1 MATFREFA
9 AVNPYNLARAGPG
22 FAGAK
27 PCKNGTM
34 VNWSLN
40 PILGFSG
47 LRLAALLAASAL
59 LCFSGSALA
68 SAEKAAVF
76 YEDALKRFER
86 DDVEGAIVQLKNSLR
101 QNNKLLAAHMLLG
114 KSLVRSGD
122 FKGAEAAFEEALKQ
136 GVSRAEVAMPLGRI
150 YIALGKPAL
159 AVERFSPVGMLA
171 SQQVAVLAMRGTAH
185 FEMGNPRE
193 AARSFEEAR
202 KIDPKSALPLIEEI
216 PTLLLTGQKD
226 RARAL
231 AVSAIALDPKNASAW
246 NMQAS
251 VLHDALDMNGALAA
265 YNQAL
270 ALEPRHVDARVARA
284 AVLLDLGREADAAKD
299 LEFLVDNAPEEPRAA
314 YLRAMLSS
322 KKRDEVSAKKHL
334 GEAASVIDALPKTWL
349 VNREQLMM
357 LAALSHHG
365 LGNLQKSREYLDII
379 LARNPKND
387 SARKL
392 LASIFVQTRDYARAM
407 PLLESLRK
415 SYGDDPQLLYQLGS
429 AYLGQRR
436 YLLAVELL
444 ERSVARTGAAEASR
458 ALAFS
463 QVGLGRDDIGQAI
476 LEKVFA
482 ANAGDAEAG
491 MALATL
497 YRRRGDAQ
505 KALKTAEAMVKRA
518 PTSLALLNF
527 LGSVKAANGDKAGAR
542 AAYEQVLTRAPR
554 FRPAILNLVKLDAAE
569 GKFDQG
575 RKRVGDILAKDNADI
590 DTLYELG
597 MLEQRAA
604 RPAEAERHLRK
615 ASEAQRRDTR
625 PGLALVDLL
634 ISRKQADQ
642 AVTAAK
648 ELASK
653 FPDDLGIQLAL
664 ARSHTAVGDR
674 GNARSVLQGATRI
687 AEFDTDLQVAI
698 GRMQLQAANPDGAAY
713 NVQKALQGR
722 PDDLEALVLAVDA
735 EMQRKDAAKAD
746 AALKTLSA
754 KHPNRIE
761 TVLATAEVALA
772 RGQHQLAI
780 TGYRAALARQES
792 TAVALR
798 LVQAHFEAG
807 EAAKAAAFLETWVAK
822 RPSDIIALKAL
833 AEAQHRAGQLPA
845 ARLNYTKALAT
856 DGDDAPML
864 NNFANLL
871 HKLGDAGAQ
880 AAAEKAV
887 KLAPEN
893 PAFADTLGWILVQKG
908 QVEAGVRYLREARLR
923 SPENAEIRFHLAF
936 ALAKMGRKSEARD
949 ELAAALKGKDTV
961 LASEEVAKL
970 SRELGM

>member
-1 MATFREFA
+1 MASFA
-9 AVNPYNLARAGPG
+9 AGAVLCISCP
-22 FAGAK
+22 AGA
-27 PCKNGTM
+27 T
-34 VNWSLN
+34 
-40 PILGFSG
+40 
-47 LRLAALLAASAL
+47 
-59 LCFSGSALA
+59 
-68 SAEKAAVF
+68 AEKAAVF

-86 DDVEGAIVQLKNSLR
+86 DDVEGAIVQLKNSI
-101 QNNKLLAAHMLLG
+101 QQDNKLLAAHLLLG
-114 KSLVRSGD
+114 KSLMRSSD
-122 FKGAEAAFEEALKQ
+122 YKGAQAAFEEALKQ
-136 GVSRAEVAMPLGRI
+136 GVSRGEVALPLGRI

-159 AVERFSPVGMLA
+159 AIERFSPVGMVA
-171 SQQVAVLAMRGTAH
+171 AQQVAVLSMRGTAY

-193 AARSFEEAR
+193 AARAFEEAR
-202 KIDPKSALPLIEEI
+202 KLDPKSAAPLIEEI
-216 PTLLLTGQKD
+216 PTLLVSGQKD

-231 AVSAIALDPKNASAW
+231 AASAIQLEPKNASAW
-246 NMQAS
+246 NMHAS

-270 ALEPRHVDARVARA
+270 DLESRHIDARVARA
-284 AVLLDLGREADAAKD
+284 AVLVDLKRDAEAAKD
-299 LEFLVDNAPEEPRAA
+299 LEYLAEKAPEEPRAA
-314 YLRAMLSS
+314 YLRAMLAS
-322 KKRDEVSAKKHL
+322 KRRDFVAAKLHM
-334 GEAASVIDALPKTWL
+334 GEAAGVIDALPRSWL
-349 VNREQLMM
+349 ANREQLMM

-379 LARNPKND
+379 VSRNPKND

-392 LASIFVQTRDYARAM
+392 LASIFVQLRDYARAM

-415 SYGDDPQLLYQLGS
+415 SYGEDPQILFQLGS

-436 YLLAVELL
+436 YLLATELL
-444 ERSVARTGAAEASR
+444 ERSVARTGAPEASR

-463 QVGLGRDDIGQAI
+463 QIGLGRDDLGQGT

-482 ANAGDAEAG
+482 ANSADAEAG

-497 YRRRGDAQ
+497 YKRRGDAQ
-505 KALKTAEAMVKRA
+505 KALKTAETMVKRA
-518 PTSLALLNF
+518 PTSLALINF
-527 LGSVKAANGDKAGAR
+527 LGSIKAANGDRAGAR
-542 AAYEQVLTRAPR
+542 AAYEQALARAPR
-554 FRPAILNLVKLDAAE
+554 FRPAILNLVKLEVSE
-569 GKFDQG
+569 GKFDSG
-575 RKRVGDILAKDNADI
+575 RRRLTEILAKDSVDI
-590 DTLYELG
+590 NTLYEFG

-604 RPAEAERHLRK
+604 RPVEAEQHFKK

-634 ISRKQADQ
+634 ISRKQAEP
-642 AVTAAK
+642 AVATAK
-648 ELASK
+648 DLSSR
-653 FPDDLGIQLAL
+653 FPDDLGVQLAL
-664 ARSHTAVGDR
+664 ARAHIAAADR

-687 AEFDTDLQVAI
+687 AEFDADLQVTI

-713 NVQKALQGR
+713 NVQKALQRR
-722 PDDLEALVLAVDA
+722 PDDLEALVLAVEA
-735 EMQRKDAAKAD
+735 ETQRKDAAKAD

-761 TVLATAEVALA
+761 TVLTTAELALA
-772 RGQHQLAI
+772 RGQHQSAI

-807 EAAKAAAFLETWVAK
+807 ETAKAAAFLETWVTK
-822 RPSDIIALKAL
+822 RPSDIVALKAL
-833 AEAQHRAGQLPA
+833 AEAQYRAGQLPA
-845 ARLNYTKALAT
+845 ARLNYTKALAS

-949 ELAAALKGKDTV
+949 ELAAALKGRDAV